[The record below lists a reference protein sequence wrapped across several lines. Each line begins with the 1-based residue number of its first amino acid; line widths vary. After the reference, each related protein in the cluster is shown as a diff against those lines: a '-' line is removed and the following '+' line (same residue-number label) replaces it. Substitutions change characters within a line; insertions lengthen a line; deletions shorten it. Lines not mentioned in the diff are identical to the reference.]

1 MALTSTIYTLGIDLS
16 DTDRHVYERLD
27 LRLARHPS
35 ESAEYFVAR
44 VLAYCL
50 EYRDGIAMTDGLS
63 DGDQPPVVVRD
74 LTGRITGWIDVGMP
88 DAARLHRASKL
99 ADRVAVYTHRDVRQL
114 LAQLEGAR
122 IHRAA
127 EIPIYAFDRE
137 FIDAVAAAVGR
148 RTGMSVSV
156 ADRGLFVALDDR
168 TFEAPLAEHR
178 LT

>member
-16 DTDRHVYERLD
+16 DSDRHVYERLD

-63 DGDQPPVVVRD
+63 DGDLPPVIVRD
-74 LTGRITGWIDVGMP
+74 LTGRVTGWIDVGMP

-99 ADRVAVYTHRDVRQL
+99 AEHVAVYTHRDVQQL
-114 LAQLEGAR
+114 LAQLDGQK

-127 EIPIYAFDRE
+127 AIPVYAFDRG
-137 FIDAVAAAVGR
+137 FVADLAAAIGR
-148 RTGMSVSV
+148 RTGMSVNV

-178 LT
+178 LR